1 MSKKL
6 NILESSFCKVFRP
19 PQLNLRIIKPSS
31 MAVFAFVLLALFI
44 VFAGVIYDLIVEPP
58 SIGVEYEP
66 TIKILD
72 SNDISKL
79 EIIETKINKSETE
92 KELSY
97 PKFIH
102 RGVTFTQLGKICLFK
117 TGSRI
122 CGNKIYGTGVNKI
135 DFQIID
141 FPKKKFQWNELKI
154 GVVESSGREQF
165 LQQKGF
171 LHCFYYE
178 TYWDGC
184 EMFSWKC
191 KNYEQEQYAKPLING
206 DNFSIIIDQYL
217 HQISFSI
224 NNEKYEVAWN
234 GIPKQ
239 VSVFLSVKSEK
250 GNKIKYVNNKKT
262 FF

>member
-1 MSKKL
+1 MENVKTGSTNKKTLQCSICQSRIESTTTNSSSVCNKCKLVQSQGYYQNTL
-6 NILESSFCKVFRP
+6 NFTNRGRP
-19 PQLNLRIIKPSS
+19 KK
-31 MAVFAFVLLALFI
+31 
-44 VFAGVIYDLIVEPP
+44 
-58 SIGVEYEP
+58 P

-97 PKFIH
+97 PRFIH

-122 CGNKIYGTGVNKI
+122 CGNKIYGNGVNKI